1 MWLKRFLI
9 VALVT
14 ITFDVTAS
22 ITLDTR
28 VDLDFSKLGRT
39 SVVYDNVGEQIAM
52 EFDEFDP
59 QTIYMNVRNS
69 LDRSQL
75 LDGIRFSITDN
86 LVIRS
91 MRQFGGRDGEKG
103 VEVQVKYFNDRPG
116 RWDVIFDT
124 RNPLSTGTAFA
135 NHSGGTEFTVELRFG
150 EPTTSAELRDAM
162 FFDDY
167 VDAGWS
173 DRELTL
179 NANIIDYSFKTDD
192 VDNLNKGDGG
202 VPAGG
207 NYFYGLTGDPIP
219 EPSCLLLG
227 AIALLPLMRRTR

>member
-1 MWLKRFLI
+1 
-9 VALVT
+9 
-14 ITFDVTAS
+14 
-22 ITLDTR
+22 
-28 VDLDFSKLGRT
+28 
-39 SVVYDNVGEQIAM
+39 
-52 EFDEFDP
+52 
-59 QTIYMNVRNS
+59 MNVRNS

-91 MRQFGGRDGEKG
+91 MRQFGGRGGEKG

-116 RWDVIFDT
+116 RWDVSFDT
-124 RNPLSTGTAFA
+124 RNPLNTGTTFA
-135 NHSGGTEFTVELRFG
+135 NHSGGTEFTVELRFR
-150 EPTTSAELRDAM
+150 EPTTSAELMDAM

-179 NANIIDYSFKTDD
+179 TANMIDYSFKTDD

-219 EPSCLLLG
+219 EPSSLTLG
-227 AIALLPLMRRTR
+227 ALALLPLLRRKR